1 MLLYL
6 FLGILSE
13 LLILFF
19 IGRRLTQYVF
29 LAVYILTKNKYVATS
44 CITLILFPGTVIHEL
59 SHLFVAE
66 ILGVRT
72 GALSLVPEIA
82 DNDEGIRSGSVMIS
96 QTDPFRRAII
106 GLAPLFTGL
115 LALWAMSFFTAGQ
128 WEGWVQAV
136 SSGRYTILL
145 VPLLILYGMFAVS
158 NTMFSSPQD
167 LKGLVPLLLVLGLL
181 MGGVYVAG
189 FRIVFPQ
196 GVSDALFSTM
206 MTMSRY
212 LGITIGINLI
222 LFLFSSFVLGF
233 LKTRIRR

>member
-13 LLILFF
+13 LLILFL

-72 GALSLVPEIA
+72 GELSLVPEIA
-82 DNDEGIRSGSVMIS
+82 DDDEGIRSGSVMIS

-128 WEGWVQAV
+128 WEGWVQAFQN
-136 SSGRYTILL
+136 GRYTILL

-189 FRIVFPQ
+189 FRIVVPQ
-196 GVSDALFSTM
+196 GVNDALFSTM

-222 LFLFSSFVLGF
+222 LFLFSWFVLEF
-233 LKTRIRR
+233 LKTRIRK